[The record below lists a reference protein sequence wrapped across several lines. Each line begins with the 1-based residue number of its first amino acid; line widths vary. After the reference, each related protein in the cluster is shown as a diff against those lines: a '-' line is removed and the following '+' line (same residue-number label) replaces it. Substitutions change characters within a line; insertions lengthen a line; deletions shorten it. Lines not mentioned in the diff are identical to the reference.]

1 MPSYDGV
8 HFDPPAPVAR
18 VILRCPQTASQVA
31 DVQVLLDSGAD
42 VTLLPRAAA
51 IQLGIVTTLEQRF
64 ELMGFNGSRSFA
76 DAVFLDVILLG
87 KAYRG
92 WYLLTDD
99 PCGVLGRDVLNHL
112 SIRLNGP
119 GLVWSASNR

>member
-1 MPSYDGV
+1 MPAYDGV

-51 IQLGIVTTLEQRF
+51 IQLGTAATLEQRC
-64 ELMGFNGSRSFA
+64 ELMGFDGSRSFA
-76 DAVFLDVILLG
+76 EVVFLDVILLG
-87 KAYRG
+87 KAFRG
-92 WYLLTDD
+92 RYLLTDD
-99 PCGVLGRDVLNHL
+99 PCGILGRDVLNHL
-112 SIRLNGP
+112 SIRLDGP
-119 GLVWSASNR
+119 GLIWSASNR